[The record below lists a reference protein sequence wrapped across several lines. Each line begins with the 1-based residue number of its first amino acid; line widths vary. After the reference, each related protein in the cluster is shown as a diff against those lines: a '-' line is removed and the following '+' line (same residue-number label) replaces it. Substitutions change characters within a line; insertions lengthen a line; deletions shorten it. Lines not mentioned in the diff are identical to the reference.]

1 MGGLLPQWESQGP
14 LDGSWGATTARVD
27 EVAPWLRGGGRVS
40 VGRGNQRGE
49 DKMRCVP
56 SCGRRG
62 RVYHGKGHGGAST
75 STVEQARDGGERWRL
90 LPGLS
95 MALRWGGGSVN
106 VQMREG

>member
-1 MGGLLPQWESQGP
+1 MAARRRAGERGQGK
-14 LDGSWGATTARVD
+14 SK
-27 EVAPWLRGGGRVS
+27 
-40 VGRGNQRGE
+40 GE

-75 STVEQARDGGERWRL
+75 SAVEQARDGGERWRL
-90 LPGLS
+90 LPSLC
-95 MALRWGGGSVN
+95 MALHWVGGSVN